1 MPLTHTLLGIMLV
14 HVLNIVSLTGSFS
27 SLNQRIHKLVQS
39 QIFIN
44 CGHKSIDNVKLYV
57 IIVLLYP
64 HLSTRYDFE
73 HSLLRSFIV
82 VSVILLG
89 LLNLQVASCLF
100 LYALLIVMKSP
111 Y

>member
-1 MPLTHTLLGIMLV
+1 MPLTHILLGIMLV
-14 HVLNIVSLTGSFS
+14 PVLNIVSLICNFS
-27 SLNQRIHKLVQS
+27 SPNRRIHKLVQN

-57 IIVLLYP
+57 IIVLLYL
-64 HLSTRYDFE
+64 HLCTRYDFE
-73 HSLLRSFIV
+73 HLLLRSFIV

-89 LLNLQVASCLF
+89 LLNLQGGGCWF